1 MKRFSTNTTAM
12 PSGRVGKAF
21 EEVSARFERFCLA
34 AGVETLSAMLEKDA
48 EEVCGPRHARGEGR
62 RGHRWGRTRGKIGFH
77 GGKVE
82 LERPRVRDF
91 DGQELPLPSWER
103 ASEEDWLGR
112 WAMNLMLINDAEVS
126 SSGATSGRRR
136 SGSAGCGRV
145 EIGDLAPLRG
155 VISGAHEGMDGVGP
169 RPSRHHGG
177 ADRRHPYR

>member
-12 PSGRVGKAF
+12 PSGPVGKAF
-21 EEVSARFERFCLA
+21 EEVSASFERFCLA

-91 DGQELPLPSWER
+91 DGKELSLPSWEQ

-112 WAMNLMLINDAEVS
+112 WAMNLMLINVS
-126 SSGATSGRRR
+126 TRKFVERCGFRTATYRLHEAPAYRNRR
-136 SGSAGCGRV
+136 
-145 EIGDLAPLRG
+145 
-155 VISGAHEGMDGVGP
+155 P
-169 RPSRHHGG
+169 RAASWRYQ
-177 ADRRHPYR
+177 RRA